1 MSQFFDEPDRVKEI
15 LRYPGAFSMAE
26 DPSYEDLKKRIQE
39 LEDQKRNLEDT
50 IRSLRE
56 NEELFRMLYENA
68 PVMIASFRSEGF
80 RVLWNK
86 ECENRLGWTESDL
99 VSSPDPLSL
108 FYPDHDLRARVV
120 RDIRRYDGI
129 FREYEVTAKDASK
142 RIQLWASFRLPT
154 GTVISFGH
162 DITEMKQAEQ
172 ALKKSEQDFRDL
184 IENFPTG
191 IAIVTDEKVVY
202 RNTEQQKIFGRLPE
216 TYFPSLYDQTNPDDI
231 EGLRQLYQAAISGRV
246 QQTGLEFR
254 HYPSGD
260 ITDTHDMRWIHFRA
274 TPIEY
279 LGKRSVLFNMIDV
292 TKAREIERLLN
303 IQDRMASLGRVAAG
317 IAHEIR
323 NPLSGINIYLNALEK
338 LYERGDLDK
347 MKDVLSRIS
356 SASAR
361 IESVIKRVMD
371 FSRPSEPKRVLIDI
385 SKPIEDA
392 LGLSGVMLRKAGVE
406 VETRLMEGL
415 PSCYADPQLIE
426 QVMLNLIS
434 NAAEAMK
441 DMDQGKKISIRT
453 SHRDDTLI
461 ITVSDA
467 GPGIPPGSRQKVF
480 EPFYTTK
487 SGSTGIGLSLSHR
500 IIQDHGGTLSIST
513 GKLGGAEFS
522 IQIPVR
528 KRGRRSP

>member
-1 MSQFFDEPDRVKEI
+1 
-15 LRYPGAFSMAE
+15 MAGR
-26 DPSYEDLKKRIQE
+26 PSYDDLKTRVQE
-39 LEDQKRNLEDT
+39 LTAKNEALEDAAG
-50 IRSLRE
+50 SLRE
-56 NEELFRMLYENA
+56 NEELFRTLYENA

-86 ECENRLGWTESDL
+86 ECENRLGWTENDL
-99 VSSPDPLSL
+99 VTSPDPLSL
-108 FYPDHDLRARVV
+108 FYPDRTMRSRVV
-120 RDIRRYDGI
+120 RDIRGCDGI

-162 DITEMKQAEQ
+162 DITEVKKAEE

-202 RNTEQQKIFGRLPE
+202 RNNAQQKIFGRLPE
-216 TYFPSLYDQTNPDDI
+216 TYFPSLYAQTHPDDI
-231 EGLRQLYQAAISGRV
+231 EGLRKLYQAAISGRV
-246 QQTGLEFR
+246 QQAGLEFR

-260 ITDTHDMRWIHFRA
+260 ITDTRDMRWIHFRA

-279 LGKRSVLFNMIDV
+279 QGKRSVLFNMIDV
-292 TKAREIERLLN
+292 TKAREMERLLN

-338 LYERGDLDK
+338 LYERGEMGK
-347 MKDVLSRIS
+347 MKDILSKIS

-361 IESVIKRVMD
+361 IEAVIKRVMD
-371 FSRPSEPKRVLIDI
+371 FSRPSEPKRVALDI
-385 SKPIEDA
+385 RKPVEDA
-392 LGLSGVMLRKAGVE
+392 LGLGSVMLRKSGIE
-406 VETRLMEGL
+406 VETDLMEGL
-415 PSCYADPQLIE
+415 PPCYADPQLIE
-426 QVMLNLIS
+426 QVLLNLFT

-441 DMDQGKKISIRT
+441 DMDKGKKIGIRT
-453 SHRDDTLI
+453 SLQDDTI
-461 ITVSDA
+461 VIAVSDA
-467 GPGIPPGSRQKVF
+467 GPGVPPASRHRIF
-480 EPFYTTK
+480 EPFFTTK

-500 IIQDHGGTLSIST
+500 IVQDHGGTLSVSVSRW
-513 GKLGGAEFS
+513 GGAEFS
-522 IQIPVR
+522 IRIPVR
-528 KRGRRSP
+528 KRGKDLP